1 MRLVGDKVV
10 IMVSKIIL
18 IFIAKIL
25 WTVAWDMSDVD
36 DIDDIDI
43 YEINTGKAPFFELPC
58 MKIGGTCAKVHAC
71 PPGTKVGQKGL
82 CPEQQKYGM
91 ECCRPRHKAVAVS
104 SGSSTGRQHIP
115 VKWTINK
122 EDKGKSWKKKVQPK
136 LLWRTKSKGLTE
148 CRSRHGECVPRSFR
162 CSPDLHV
169 SDATGCGFKETCCL
183 RIPLH
188 AM

>member
-91 ECCRPRHKAVAVS
+91 ECCRP
-104 SGSSTGRQHIP
+104 
-115 VKWTINK
+115 
-122 EDKGKSWKKKVQPK
+122 
-136 LLWRTKSKGLTE
+136 LKGLTE

>member
-91 ECCRPRHKAVAVS
+91 ECCRPREFFFLYAFFEIRSKMF
-104 SGSSTGRQHIP
+104 G
-115 VKWTINK
+115 
-122 EDKGKSWKKKVQPK
+122 
-136 LLWRTKSKGLTE
+136 KGLTE